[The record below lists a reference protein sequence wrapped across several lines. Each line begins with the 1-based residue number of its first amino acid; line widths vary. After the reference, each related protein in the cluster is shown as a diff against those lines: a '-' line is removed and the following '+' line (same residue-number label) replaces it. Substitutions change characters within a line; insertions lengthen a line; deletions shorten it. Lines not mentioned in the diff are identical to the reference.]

1 MKKTPLTI
9 DVKPSDQ
16 SNYVISV
23 TVTPEQKK
31 YYRDA
36 VITQYQKEATKPW
49 FRKGHVPLSMVEEM
63 LNPGTVLMATLEEI
77 INQAVKQTV
86 ESHPDVRW
94 MGQVYGLDTNNYK
107 SDTESG
113 TFLFY
118 LDVFPEV
125 TQKDDKWKKHTQ
137 KAYSTEVTQEEINAT
152 LDQLRSSYAQFDD
165 VDVVEASSLMR
176 LKVTYEDKKGE
187 ILGNPKNQYL
197 GQEELETHTAVQKLF
212 IGKKRWDT
220 VTVDYKKVADIAIL
234 AYQGEEVPHQ
244 VVCEIIDI
252 KQKVLPEVNQEF
264 IDKTFTKD
272 DNIGSVEVLM
282 ERIKETLSANKEQ
295 NALYERV
302 DTYLKA
308 VDGSFEVKVPQTML
322 DEEVKHRLDHMS
334 KQLGGEKGLKAYL
347 ERMGEKES
355 QAYLET
361 IKQAALTSIHK
372 YFVLKYICDELKLDI
387 DRSGNQAEGEVEK
400 KLYEKIVK

>member
-1 MKKTPLTI
+1 M
-9 DVKPSDQ
+9 
-16 SNYVISV
+16 
-23 TVTPEQKK
+23 
-31 YYRDA
+31 
-36 VITQYQKEATKPW
+36 
-49 FRKGHVPLSMVEEM
+49 
-63 LNPGTVLMATLEEI
+63 
-77 INQAVKQTV
+77 
-86 ESHPDVRW
+86 
-94 MGQVYGLDTNNYK
+94 
-107 SDTESG
+107 
-113 TFLFY
+113 
-118 LDVFPEV
+118 
-125 TQKDDKWKKHTQ
+125 
-137 KAYSTEVTQEEINAT
+137 
-152 LDQLRSSYAQFDD
+152 
-165 VDVVEASSLMR
+165 
-176 LKVTYEDKKGE
+176 
-187 ILGNPKNQYL
+187 
-197 GQEELETHTAVQKLF
+197 
-212 IGKKRWDT
+212 
-220 VTVDYKKVADIAIL
+220 
-234 AYQGEEVPHQ
+234 
-244 VVCEIIDI
+244 
-252 KQKVLPEVNQEF
+252 NQEF